1 MGDNRCGEPQ
11 PGGQDHPAASLD
23 FSSCQPLPQ
32 TDPGLHEEEP
42 QAAHSRRLGSG
53 AAVPGGPAMKW
64 EGSLMTSFQ
73 IMGSLHFSMQ
83 LEGYP
88 DQGETNALLE
98 RLNGKKV
105 RLVVEEV
112 QP

>member
-1 MGDNRCGEPQ
+1 
-11 PGGQDHPAASLD
+11 
-23 FSSCQPLPQ
+23 
-32 TDPGLHEEEP
+32 
-42 QAAHSRRLGSG
+42 
-53 AAVPGGPAMKW
+53 MKW
-64 EGSLMTSFQ
+64 EGLLMTSFQ

-88 DQGETNALLE
+88 NQGETNVFLE
-98 RLNGKKV
+98 RVKGKKI

>member
-1 MGDNRCGEPQ
+1 
-11 PGGQDHPAASLD
+11 
-23 FSSCQPLPQ
+23 
-32 TDPGLHEEEP
+32 
-42 QAAHSRRLGSG
+42 
-53 AAVPGGPAMKW
+53 MKW